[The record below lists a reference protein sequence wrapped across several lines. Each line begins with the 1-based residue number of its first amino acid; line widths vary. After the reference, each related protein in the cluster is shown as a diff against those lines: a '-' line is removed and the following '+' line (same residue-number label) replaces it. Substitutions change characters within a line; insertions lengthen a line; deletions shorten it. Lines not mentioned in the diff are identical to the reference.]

1 MKMENFEKLE
11 SKIINILETMEKL
24 KQENHQISASYDGLT
39 NKVFECEQKAKELL
53 SQNNQLKS
61 EVKTAGGRYN
71 KEKEKVKKRIKTLID
86 KIEML
91 ENMS

>member
-1 MKMENFEKLE
+1 MENFEKLE
-11 SKIINILETMEKL
+11 SKIINILEAMEKL
-24 KQENHQISASYDGLT
+24 KQENHQISTSYDGLT

-61 EVKTAGGRYN
+61 DVKNAGGRYN
-71 KEKEKVKKRIKTLID
+71 KEKEKVKKRIKNLID

-91 ENMS
+91 ENMG